1 MNAVQSGPQGSVCAF
16 GKIGH
21 DRRQTQG
28 ALVPGI
34 PEAGCS
40 HCTYRHD
47 FEEQVVPRVLAGG
60 LSTEEIL
67 NRMQPVQDSIQKILD
82 LAMSIEARAL
92 DLYQRAADRQPDKD
106 GQVIQQQTVDE
117 ERSHLVQ
124 LCRLLEQVS

>member
-1 MNAVQSGPQGSVCAF
+1 
-16 GKIGH
+16 
-21 DRRQTQG
+21 
-28 ALVPGI
+28 
-34 PEAGCS
+34 
-40 HCTYRHD
+40 
-47 FEEQVVPRVLAGG
+47 
-60 LSTEEIL
+60 
-67 NRMQPVQDSIQKILD
+67 MQPVQDSIQKILD